1 MAADE
6 ETTVGEKIEA
16 RLAAIEAHLGIGNA
30 AEPQETVTETTQAE
44 PAAAAAET
52 TPAEPTAAPAE
63 ETAVDTTAEPSGE
76 PAATPET

>member
-6 ETTVGEKIEA
+6 ETTVAEKIEA

-30 AEPQETVTETTQAE
+30 AEPQETVTDTTPAE
-44 PAAAAAET
+44 PAAAAADT
-52 TPAEPTAAPAE
+52 TPAQPTAAAAE
-63 ETAVDTTAEPSGE
+63 ETGGE